1 MLFRRKKA
9 IEPPVWELQ
18 GELDKQKLILD
29 SMCDCTWEDYE
40 RQLKIVMA
48 LEKQKREW
56 EAANKPPEKDHV
68 SKNTWLAAGVTTAC
82 AAAPYAIEKTGKLAN
97 HLKGKVQLP
106 KIWK

>member
-9 IEPPVWELQ
+9 EAPVWELQ
-18 GELDKQKLILD
+18 TELDKQKAILEGMD
-29 SMCDCTWEDYE
+29 DVTWETYE

-48 LEKQKREW
+48 LEKQKRDW
-56 EAANKPPEKDHV
+56 EANNRPPEKRKV
-68 SKNTWLAAGVTTAC
+68 SGDTWVAAGVTTAC
-82 AAAPYAIEKTGKLAN
+82 GAAPYLIEKTGKLAN